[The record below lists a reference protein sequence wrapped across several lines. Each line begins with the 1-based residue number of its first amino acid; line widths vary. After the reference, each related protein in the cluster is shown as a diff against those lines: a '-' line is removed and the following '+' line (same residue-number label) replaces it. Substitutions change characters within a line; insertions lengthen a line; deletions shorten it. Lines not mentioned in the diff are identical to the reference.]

1 MITSACF
8 NLSFVEA
15 LIALIDFLILSN
27 SNSLDGVNLQ
37 MLFYTHTLWKAEGL

>member
-1 MITSACF
+1 MITACF

-15 LIALIDFLILSN
+15 LIAIIDFLILSD

-37 MLFYTHTLWKAEGL
+37 VLFYTHTLWKAYGL